1 MGIVSYNKEHLCGL
15 ESYLDTAGVES
26 SSEQANV
33 EEDEV
38 LSQLYST
45 KVRSM

>member
-1 MGIVSYNKEHLCGL
+1 MTVWIYVASFLDAAGL
-15 ESYLDTAGVES
+15 ES

-45 KVRSM
+45 KVK